1 MNAFFICLLLC
12 LLLYIS
18 LHTEGFEGFEG
29 FEDLKSS
36 DDLKS
41 SVDLEPSF
49 ITKYTKFMKFY
60 NTFMENWTK
69 SIITSMNTN
78 APVQASTSQNTGTPP
93 QPTNDQMNQYIQTLI
108 KKEGKSFPPVTDA
121 LQEIKTTDELNKL
134 ELPKKSEPFKNA
146 LEWMNANLSK
156 ALGSMPTL
164 STIQGFV
171 DIMRGYHVEGF
182 KDGKDICQQ
191 ITSCQEEKNKQNVV
205 IQKDMQIVFDEFDKL
220 EPMLQKN
227 QELITQSK
235 EIQDKAQNGTLLPV
249 PPKMPSP
256 YRLPGGSDKMQKMKQ
271 DDPEKYKEYEKKYG
285 SFVAMKQ
292 MFDGINSVL
301 R

>member
-1 MNAFFICLLLC
+1 MNTFFIFGILIC

-18 LHTEGFEGFEG
+18 LQTEG
-29 FEDLKSS
+29 FEDLT
-36 DDLKS
+36 
-41 SVDLEPSF
+41 PSF
-49 ITKYTKFMKFY
+49 ITKYNKFMKFY

-78 APVQASTSQNTGTPP
+78 APIQASSSQNTGAPP
-93 QPTNDQMNQYIQTLI
+93 QPTNDQMNQYIQTLN
-108 KKEGKSFPPVTDA
+108 KKEGKTFPLITDA
-121 LQEIKTTDELNKL
+121 LQEIKTTDDLNKL
-134 ELPKKSEPFKNA
+134 ELPQKSEPFKNA
-146 LEWMNANLSK
+146 LEWMNTNLSK

-182 KDGKDICQQ
+182 EDINVVRKDICQQ
-191 ITSCQEEKNKQNVV
+191 ISSCQQQQNAQNVV
-205 IQKDMQIVFDEFDKL
+205 VQKDMQLIFDEFDKL

-256 YRLPGGSDKMQKMKQ
+256 YRLPKGSDKLQKMKQ
-271 DDPEKYKEYEKKYG
+271 DDPEKYKEYEKNYG
-285 SFVAMKQ
+285 PFLAMKQ
-292 MFDGINSVL
+292 SFDGINSVL